1 VTIAANPMCT
11 PQRATATG
19 GRSHTRIALM
29 IATSVESGYGKPD
42 VFARSGGPS
51 HGFRILKPTDAFPT
65 NMAESIEVLVPGGQ
79 ADPGPPLG
87 PELGPTP
94 VDVQAVVEEINDL
107 TAAFDGTEVPVTISY
122 EEDGSFEI
130 EVGVPP
136 TAALIKD
143 EAGFETGS
151 GRPQSEFVADLSVE
165 QIRQIAEQKL
175 PDLLAYDVKSAT
187 KEVAGTCVSL
197 GVTIDGEDAREFKR
211 KVDAGEY
218 DDVLAEEV
226 EA

>member
-1 VTIAANPMCT
+1 MADTIE
-11 PQRATATG
+11 
-19 GRSHTRIALM
+19 I
-29 IATSVESGYGKPD
+29 
-42 VFARSGGPS
+42 
-51 HGFRILKPTDAFPT
+51 
-65 NMAESIEVLVPGGQ
+65 LVPGGE

-94 VDVQAVVEEINDL
+94 VDVQAVVQEINDE
-107 TAAFDGTEVPVTISY
+107 TAAFDGTEVPVTIEY
-122 EEDGSFEI
+122 EDDGSFGI

-151 GRPQSEFVADLSVE
+151 GDPDTNFVADLSIE
-165 QIRQIAEQKL
+165 QVKTIAEQKVS
-175 PDLLAYDVKSAT
+175 DLLSYEVKAAA

-197 GVTIDGEDAREFKR
+197 GVTIEGEDGRTFKQR
-211 KVDAGEY
+211 VDDGEY
-218 DDVLAEEV
+218 DDVL